1 MWLSKRI
8 TRNIKQ
14 NTRVWKFFNVVFL
27 SPIINHIWELLQAEF
42 KFLSVVSRHFS
53 RSRAFLAKEIFNPV
67 IQSNASFTLL
77 NLALAGLAGLEQC
90 NPIIYTLKGN

>member
-14 NTRVWKFFNVVFL
+14 NIRVWKLFNVVFL
-27 SPIINHIWELLQAEF
+27 SPFINHIWELLQAEF

-53 RSRAFLAKEIFNPV
+53 RSRAFLAKEILNPMLGQLTALMKWLANTIKRKLYTV
-67 IQSNASFTLL
+67 KSSFGWIGTV
-77 NLALAGLAGLEQC
+77 
-90 NPIIYTLKGN
+90 

>member
-53 RSRAFLAKEIFNPV
+53 RLRAFLAKEIFNPV
-67 IQSNASFTLL
+67 LGQLT
-77 NLALAGLAGLEQC
+77 ALMKGLANTIKRKLYNVKSSFGW
-90 NPIIYTLKGN
+90 IGTV